1 MGGLGSMA
9 YMKIL
14 PIIIVGIISAVIGVA
29 AGIAYS
35 PTQSQLTALISD
47 NDELLFFDSV
57 YIQEIANNPALGTSS
72 GAYQN
77 AINDPS
83 GDNFHYFRG
92 TDFDNNE
99 TEILERYKN
108 FN

>member
-1 MGGLGSMA
+1 MA

-47 NDELLFFDSV
+47 NDELVSIDYPMSQQPDK
-57 YIQEIANNPALGTSS
+57 IKSINMDKNPEFNGILTGIK
-72 GAYQN
+72 GQYL
-77 AINDPS
+77 I
-83 GDNFHYFRG
+83 
-92 TDFDNNE
+92 FDNEYVLNVRKY
-99 TEILERYKN
+99 TGYI
-108 FN
+108 FNLDINK